1 MSRVCELS
9 GKRVAT
15 GMNVSHSHIRTK
27 RRFLPNLKKV
37 RLMSDVLGRRVS
49 FRIAVSTL
57 RTIEHREGLDNY
69 LLKTRDSAL
78 SPRARRLK
86 AEIKARSTTGGAA
99 LQAAAEA

>member
-9 GKRVAT
+9 GKRVQV

-37 RLMSDVLGRRVS
+37 RLISESLGRPFT

-57 RTIEHREGLDNY
+57 RTVDHRQGLDNY
-69 LLKTRDSAL
+69 LLKASDGELSA
-78 SPRARRLK
+78 
-86 AEIKARSTTGGAA
+86 KARKVKTEIRKK
-99 LQAAAEA
+99 LAAEVAA